1 MSGNNCYLFQEPKS
15 VVGHAT
21 QFCPN
26 VKCEKCGQ
34 KGHDLRNCPNL
45 YINKVYM
52 NMYEKGLK
60 NMAGMNKRKLKMPKS
75 SKFRCDIFDVIATDQ
90 SGLDMHMAGKK
101 HFKMKSKLL
110 KGRPNVDHTKAPN
123 DKEMIDFIHDIEF
136 SDDLK
141 PKLEIKE
148 EPIDM
153 KSTFDSIKMKSVFKE
168 ETLKV
173 KSSKIDQTPDIVPKD
188 KEMIDFVDDIEF
200 SDYIK
205 KEIKEEP
212 IDVKSR
218 IEHIKPKLEVKE
230 EMCKGKNS
238 GMDQKHDIVDSMV
251 PKNKEIIDFVDNIEF
266 SNDIKKEIK
275 EEQIDMKSSFDSIK
289 IESGVK
295 EEISYPNVICQDWR
309 SKRAFSYLS

>member
-1 MSGNNCYLFQEPKS
+1 MSDNNCYLFQEHKS

-52 NMYEKGLK
+52 NMFEKGLK
-60 NMAGMNKRKLKMPKS
+60 NMAGMKHKRKLKMPKS
-75 SKFRCDIFDVIATDQ
+75 SEFHCDICDVIATDQ
-90 SGLDMHMAGKK
+90 TGLDMHMAGKK

-110 KGRPNVDHTKAPN
+110 KGRPNVAPN
-123 DKEMIDFIHDIEF
+123 DKEMMDFIHDIEF
-136 SDDLK
+136 SDDIK

-148 EPIDM
+148 EPINM

-173 KSSKIDQTPDIVPKD
+173 KSLKIDQRHDVVPKD

-200 SDYIK
+200 LNCIK

-218 IEHIKPKLEVKE
+218 FEHIKPKLEAKE
-230 EMCKGKNS
+230 DMLNGRNF
-238 GMDQKHDIVDSMV
+238 GTNQNNDFIV
-251 PKNKEIIDFVDNIEF
+251 PKDKEIIGFVDNIEF
-266 SNDIKKEIK
+266 SDDIKKEIK

-289 IESGVK
+289 IESGVQ

-309 SKRAFSYLS
+309 SKRAFSNLS